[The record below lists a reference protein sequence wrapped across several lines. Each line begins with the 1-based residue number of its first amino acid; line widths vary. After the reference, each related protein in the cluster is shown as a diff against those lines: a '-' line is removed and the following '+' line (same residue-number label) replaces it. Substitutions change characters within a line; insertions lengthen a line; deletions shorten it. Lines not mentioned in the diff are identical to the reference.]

1 MKQKAVIYTRFSP
14 RKNADESES
23 CEIQLAFCEQHCAK
37 LGLDVASVVHDPD
50 ASGADE
56 FREKLWS
63 AIDSLRKGWVLVVY
77 KRDRLAR
84 NVYLAEQINRTVERK
99 GASISAVSGDISGDS
114 PEIRMIRQVLA
125 SVAEYERKIIAMRT
139 SHAMRHHQ
147 ANGRRMS
154 SQCPYGWKDG
164 PEGKMIQI
172 PLEQSIVAEICAR
185 YAAGQSVGAIRRWL
199 DEEHKDAARRGS
211 WNYKIVKKICIRN
224 TP

>member
-1 MKQKAVIYTRFSP
+1 MKKKAVIYTRFSP
-14 RKNADESES
+14 RRNADESES

-37 LGLDVASVVHDPD
+37 LGIEVASVVHDPD

-63 AIDSLRKGWVLVVY
+63 AIDSLRKSWVLVVY

-84 NVYLAEQINRTVERK
+84 NVYLSEQINRTVERK

-125 SVAEYERKIIAMRT
+125 SVAEYERKIISMRT

-147 ANGRRMS
+147 ANGRRMGS
-154 SQCPYGWKDG
+154 ICPYGWQDG
-164 PEGKMIQI
+164 PDGQMI
-172 PLEQSIVAEICAR
+172 PDLREQAMVADIAAR
-185 YAAGQSVGAIRRWL
+185 HDAGQSYAAITAWL
-199 DEEHKDAARRGS
+199 NESHKDAARHGA
-211 WNYKIVKKICIRN
+211 WNPKTVRKICLRE
-224 TP
+224 

>member
-14 RKNADESES
+14 RRNADESES

-77 KRDRLAR
+77 RRDRLAR
-84 NVYLAEQINRTVERK
+84 NVYLSEQINRTVERK
-99 GASISAVSGDISGDS
+99 GASICAVSGDISGES

-125 SVAEYERKIIAMRT
+125 SVAEYERKIISIRT

-147 ANGRRMS
+147 AHGRKMS
-154 SQCPYGWKDG
+154 SNCPYGWQDG
-164 PEGKMIQI
+164 PDGQMI
-172 PLEQSIVAEICAR
+172 PDPAEQTVVADI
-185 YAAGQSVGAIRRWL
+185 
-199 DEEHKDAARRGS
+199 AARHDAGDSFAAITAWLNRERKNLARHGA
-211 WNYKIVKKICIRN
+211 WNPKTVRKICLRE
-224 TP
+224 